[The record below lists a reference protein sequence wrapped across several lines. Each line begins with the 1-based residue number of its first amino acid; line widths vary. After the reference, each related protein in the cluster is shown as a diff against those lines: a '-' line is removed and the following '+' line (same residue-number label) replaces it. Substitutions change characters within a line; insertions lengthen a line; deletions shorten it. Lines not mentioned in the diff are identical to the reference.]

1 MFGNLW
7 GVRMGLI
14 GIFFV
19 GIIFGAL
26 SVLLLNSAWTR
37 FHRWMRWLWKIFTTL
52 EMSNHQTEYKR
63 CSKELREL
71 TK

>member
-1 MFGNLW
+1 
-7 GVRMGLI
+7 MGLI

-19 GIIFGAL
+19 GTIFGILATL
-26 SVLLLNSAWTR
+26 VLNSMWTR
-37 FHRWMRWLWKIFTTL
+37 FHIWMRRLWKFFTTL
-52 EMSNHQTEYKR
+52 EMSNHHTEYKR